1 MKILICEDE
10 DILLTALEFRMRKA
24 GYEVLLAK
32 NGQDALDLLN
42 QQKVDLVVADIE
54 MPKMTGLE
62 LVKKIQE
69 LDDPTPVVVISDL
82 EYGEEILQALH
93 TGASDF
99 VAKPFKPAELVLRAK
114 YIFQSK
120 HKAETVNK

>member
-32 NGQDALDLLN
+32 NGKEALDLLS

-54 MPKMTGLE
+54 MPKMSGLE
-62 LVKKIQE
+62 LVQTIQKLE
-69 LDDPTPVVVISDL
+69 TPTPVVIISDL
-82 EYGEEILQALH
+82 EYEEEIIQSLH
-93 TGASDF
+93 AGASDF

-114 YIFQSK
+114 YIFESK
-120 HKAETVNK
+120 HEVEVANK